1 MKIKTL
7 HSLYGIFLCCLLA
20 ASCKNEP
27 KVSKP
32 IFEFCTIE
40 SDMPFSASVR
50 DTQTKMRGFYVDLG
64 ETLATELGMNP
75 KPAYVMASFNARPI
89 REGLLAGRCTAQI
102 GLPRTKGKW
111 LIPNKVQLT
120 NPFSEMGYA
129 LVLPQNSTVAKAE
142 DLRGK
147 TVIVASGSPAH
158 EGLNLIGAV
167 KYVYA
172 FFPEKAME
180 LMAEGKADAAFVWGP
195 TAGYQNKYLYKNR
208 FKVIPTSYIW
218 SVAIGFTA
226 KGDSLANRTESA
238 LQKLKPEIQKLYD
251 LYGFP
256 TGTVMQ
262 MPELPFTKEQAE

>member
-7 HSLYGIFLCCLLA
+7 HSLYGIFVCCVLA

-40 SDMPFSASVR
+40 SDMPFSASVA
-50 DTQTKMRGFYVDLG
+50 DTLTHWRGFYVDLG
-64 ETLATELGMNP
+64 EALAKELDMTP
-75 KPAYVMASFNARPI
+75 KSACVMGSFNNRPI

-102 GLPRTKGKW
+102 GLLRTKGKW
-111 LIPNKVQLT
+111 LIPNRVQLT
-120 NPFSEMGYA
+120 NSFSEMGYA
-129 LVLPQNSTVAKAE
+129 LVLPQNSTIAKAE

-147 TVIVASGSPAH
+147 TVIIASGSPAH
-158 EGLNLIGAV
+158 EGLNLIGEV

-180 LMAEGKADAAFVWGP
+180 LLAEGKADAAFIWGP

-208 FKVIPTSYIW
+208 FKVIPTNYTW
-218 SVAIGFTA
+218 PVAIGLTA
-226 KGDSLANRTESA
+226 KSDSLTNRTEAA
-238 LQKLKPEIQKLYD
+238 LIKLKPEIQKLYD

-262 MPELPFTKEQAE
+262 MPELPFTKEQTE

>member
-7 HSLYGIFLCCLLA
+7 HSLLGISLCCIVA

-32 IFEFCTIE
+32 IFEFCALE
-40 SDMPFSASVR
+40 YDMPFSASVR
-50 DTQTKMRGFYVDLG
+50 DTQTKLRGFYVDLG
-64 ETLATELGMNP
+64 EALATELDMNP
-75 KPAYVMASFNARPI
+75 KPAYVMASFNSRPI

-120 NPFSEMGYA
+120 NSFADMGYA

-147 TVIVASGSPAH
+147 TVIIASGSPPH
-158 EGLNLIGAV
+158 EGLNIIGDV
-167 KYVYA
+167 KYLYA

-180 LMAEGKADAAFVWGP
+180 LLAEGKADAAFIWGP

-208 FKVIPTSYIW
+208 FKVIPTNYTW
-218 SVAIGFTA
+218 PVAIGFTA
-226 KGDSLANRTESA
+226 KGDSLSNRTGAA
-238 LQKLKPEIQKLYD
+238 LEKLKPAIQKLYD

-262 MPELPFTKEQAE
+262 MPTLPFTKEQAE